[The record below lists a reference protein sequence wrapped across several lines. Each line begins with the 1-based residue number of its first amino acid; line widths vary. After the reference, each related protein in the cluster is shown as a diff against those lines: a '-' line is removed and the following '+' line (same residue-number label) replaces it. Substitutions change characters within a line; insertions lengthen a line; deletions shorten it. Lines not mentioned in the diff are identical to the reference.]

1 MKAASAYR
9 TISEVSETLGL
20 PAHVLRFWESKFP
33 QIQPMKRSG
42 GRRFYRP
49 QDIIF
54 LERLQNLLHVQGYTI
69 RGVQLLLRAERG
81 KATPPPVTHDRT
93 YATDHDTTLFSLPA
107 AAPVITAAPPTQKP
121 APSLETLLNIRT
133 FLLEL
138 RKELDVVRKRF
149 ISPVDRS

>member
-49 QDIIF
+49 QDIVF
-54 LERLQNLLHVQGYTI
+54 LERLRNLLHVQGYTI
-69 RGVQLLLRAERG
+69 RGAQILLRAERHNSAQASG
-81 KATPPPVTHDRT
+81 TPTHPVHL
-93 YATDHDTTLFSLPA
+93 TDDEQAFFSLPV
-107 AAPVITAAPPTQKP
+107 AAPAIIVPVIPSQ
-121 APSLETLLNIRT
+121 APSLTILLDIRT
-133 FLLEL
+133 RLLDLQEEISL
-138 RKELDVVRKRF
+138 VKQRF
-149 ISPVDRS
+149 IKNC